1 MSALILAKYILRQGL
16 VDPDSNESQVDHCH
30 PSRQYA
36 IFGSCSNTNLRSR
49 LSMTLAGIRQ
59 FLLPRLMQLA
69 LIQQKRLLQLC
80 NHRSR
85 CYSWQRG
92 ERTDEKGPK
101 GIIAHCTAKCGG
113 REGAW
118 QQGVHAVKARALR
131 GFHYMLAPH
140 SVIMLQLCSICQE
153 AKKGEKGR
161 ESEKLVVWHTNA
173 PPP

>member
-1 MSALILAKYILRQGL
+1 MRTKGRGQKIRQVCGHHLYVPPQQPLGIACKIGCQRPTMSALILAKYILRQGL

-101 GIIAHCTAKCGG
+101 GIIPHCTAKCGG
-113 REGAW
+113 GVPTRSARSEGRR
-118 QQGVHAVKARALR
+118 AR
-131 GFHYMLAPH
+131 
-140 SVIMLQLCSICQE
+140 
-153 AKKGEKGR
+153 
-161 ESEKLVVWHTNA
+161 
-173 PPP
+173 

>member
-1 MSALILAKYILRQGL
+1 
-16 VDPDSNESQVDHCH
+16 
-30 PSRQYA
+30 
-36 IFGSCSNTNLRSR
+36 
-49 LSMTLAGIRQ
+49 MTLAGIRQ
-59 FLLPRLMQLA
+59 FLVPRLMQLD
-69 LIQQKRLLQLC
+69 LIQQRRLLQLC

-113 REGAW
+113 RGRANMECT
-118 QQGVHAVKARALR
+118 QRRCARALR

-140 SVIMLQLCSICQE
+140 SVIMLRSALS
-153 AKKGEKGR
+153 AKKQRGEKGR

-173 PPP
+173 PLFGPYL